1 MAAPVG
7 VGIGP
12 QSTLRDLLPEID
24 FEAVID
30 AGRDAT
36 GASLAVEVTA
46 SVNDEQQYYAR
57 NTLQWTKIT
66 TAIAA
71 LSLLQVWSS
80 DPRVQRVAADLIEGL
95 CRLLHSLSC

>member
-30 AGRDAT
+30 AGRDHT
-36 GASLAVEVTA
+36 GVSLAVEVA
-46 SVNDEQQYYAR
+46 SVDDEQQYYAT
-57 NTLQWTKIT
+57 NPLQWTKIT

-95 CRLLHSLSC
+95 RRLLHSLSC